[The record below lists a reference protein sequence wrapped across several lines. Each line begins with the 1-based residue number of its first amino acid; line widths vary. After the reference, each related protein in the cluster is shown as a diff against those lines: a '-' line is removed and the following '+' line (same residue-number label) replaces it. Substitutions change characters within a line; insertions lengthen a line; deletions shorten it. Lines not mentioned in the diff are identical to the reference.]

1 MGLFSFSQY
10 GFLNELQQIAT
21 LTPTV
26 GANSGG

>member
-21 LTPTV
+21 PAPTV
-26 GANSGG
+26 GTNSGG